1 MMDAVCAESLFGSS
15 SGVGEEGS
23 EEPMDEDDDKDSL
36 SSSVQSSNHD
46 PSQSSSQKSVSSQVF
61 TLAERIHRKLC
72 VGDSE
77 PLPVKFHRSAVNSM
91 AELRDLL
98 ISRQVNSDP
107 EVRML
112 LLYAGISVQRR
123 VALGAEGEEGSD
135 LQVSM
140 ALLLMLQV
148 LCDHQSRQATPSPAP
163 SPVQT
168 GGCTPPIALS
178 PSLAGNPLGPGLGPR
193 EEGIPTAGGAN
204 EEPVLAA
211 PQVDTRHD
219 EETLSKWHGTTLKEV
234 MQSVE
239 DEDSWAA
246 VLRITPTSVCRACVV
261 EAPKLGGKSLARLS
275 HLAQTFF
282 RCSAFALQYSM
293 FESQQPKDDSS
304 RCFLTLGVADVM
316 MATNDDLRDAK
327 LQAIVDSAES
337 EAGQQVL
344 RDMILSFT
352 LPQGVVGV
360 RRTPLLGR
368 EANRIAT
375 EQHTEILGAAHEC
388 VMRGAEWTW
397 KEDKEE
403 IHKMSALI
411 AGLCI
416 QMAGRGGTA
425 DAIRK
430 SDAFHGRVQLPFLE
444 TDPPPPGVSRL
455 GFVPHNNEWIVY
467 SVDRKGRP
475 NVQLKHQGF
484 EGLCLAA
491 LAIMSK
497 K

>member
-1 MMDAVCAESLFGSS
+1 MRAESLFGSS
-15 SGVGEEGS
+15 SGDGEEA
-23 EEPMDEDDDKDSL
+23 MDEDDDSESL
-36 SSSVQSSNHD
+36 SSSVQSSKHNQ
-46 PSQSSSQKSVSSQVF
+46 SQSSSHKSVGSHVF
-61 TLAERIHRKLC
+61 SLAERIHRKLC

-77 PLPVKFHRSAVNSM
+77 ALPVKSHRSAVNSM
-91 AELRDLL
+91 VELRDVL
-98 ISRQVNSDP
+98 ISRRVNSEQ

-123 VALGAEGEEGSD
+123 MALGAEGEEASD
-135 LQVSM
+135 LQVSL

-148 LCDHQSRQATPSPAP
+148 LCDQQARHATPSPTR
-163 SPVQT
+163 T
-168 GGCTPPIALS
+168 GGGTPPVAMS
-178 PSLAGNPLGPGLGPR
+178 PSLVANPLGPR
-193 EEGIPTAGGAN
+193 EEGDMD

-211 PQVDTRHD
+211 PQPDSRHD
-219 EETLSKWHGTTLKEV
+219 EETLAKWHSTTLKEV

-239 DEDSWAA
+239 IDSDDSWAA
-246 VLRITPTSVCRACVV
+246 VLRITPASVCRACVA
-261 EAPKLGGKSLARLS
+261 EAPKLGSSSLGR
-275 HLAQTFF
+275 LAQLAHTFF
-282 RCSAFALQYSM
+282 RCSAFTLQYSM
-293 FESQQPKDDSS
+293 LESQQPKDDSS
-304 RCFLTLGVADVM
+304 RSFLTLGMAGVM
-316 MATNDDLRDAK
+316 MAANDDLREAK

-337 EAGQQVL
+337 EAGQQTM
-344 RDMILSFT
+344 RDIILSFT

-388 VMRGAEWTW
+388 AMRGAEWTW

-403 IHKMSALI
+403 VHKMSALL

-430 SDAFHGRVQLPFLE
+430 SDAFQGRVQLPFLE
-444 TDPPPPGVSRL
+444 TRSPPPGVSRL
-455 GFVPHNNEWIVY
+455 GFVPHNNEWVVY
-467 SVDRKGRP
+467 SVDRKGKP
-475 NVQLKHQGF
+475 SVQLKHNGF

-491 LAIMSK
+491 LAVISK

>member
-1 MMDAVCAESLFGSS
+1 MDDVRAESLFGSS
-15 SGVGEEGS
+15 SGDDEGEG
-23 EEPMDEDDDKDSL
+23 EEPMEEDDESL
-36 SSSVQSSNHD
+36 SSSVQSSKHAH
-46 PSQSSSQKSVSSQVF
+46 SQSSSHKSVASHVF
-61 TLAERIHRKLC
+61 ALAERIHRKLC

-77 PLPVKFHRSAVNSM
+77 PLPVKSHRSAVNSM
-91 AELRDLL
+91 VELRDVL
-98 ISRQVNSDP
+98 ISRRVNSEQ

-123 VALGAEGEEGSD
+123 MALGAEGEEASD

-148 LCDHQSRQATPSPAP
+148 LCDQQAGHATPSP
-163 SPVQT
+163 SPTRT
-168 GGCTPPIALS
+168 GGTPPVPLS
-178 PSLAGNPLGPGLGPR
+178 PSLVANPLGPR
-193 EEGIPTAGGAN
+193 EEGMDAAE

-211 PQVDTRHD
+211 PQPESRHD
-219 EETLSKWHGTTLKEV
+219 EETLAKWHSTTLKEV
-234 MQSVE
+234 MRSVE
-239 DEDSWAA
+239 TDDDDSWAA
-246 VLRITPTSVCRACVV
+246 VLRITPSSVCRACVS
-261 EAPKLGGKSLARLS
+261 EAPKLGSSSLGR
-275 HLAQTFF
+275 LAQLAHTFF
-282 RCSAFALQYSM
+282 RCSAFTLQYSM
-293 FESQQPKDDSS
+293 LDSQQPKDDSS
-304 RCFLTLGVADVM
+304 RSFLTLGMADVM
-316 MATNDDLRDAK
+316 MAANDDLREAK

-344 RDMILSFT
+344 RDLILSFT

-388 VMRGAEWTW
+388 AMRGAEWTW
-397 KEDKEE
+397 KEDNEE
-403 IHKMSALI
+403 IHKMSALL

-444 TDPPPPGVSRL
+444 TDPPAPGASRL
-455 GFVPHNNEWIVY
+455 GFVPHNNEWVVY
-467 SVDRKGRP
+467 SVDRKGAPR
-475 NVQLKHQGF
+475 VQLKHQGF

-491 LAIMSK
+491 LAMMSK
-497 K
+497 SRH